1 MPNHVQNQITAPA
14 EVIEAITR
22 GYTPEEIQSHKDEIE
37 ELRERELTQ
46 WFTAERRESALKIR
60 EAKAV
65 EMLTEKITDF
75 NMVIPQ
81 PVNIEIGDCS
91 GEHDEGVICWRPWS
105 IENWGTKWNA
115 YEMSIEPRENGLT
128 ELRENGLTELRFDT
142 AWSHPYPV
150 IEALSKKFPEAEIQ
164 ISYADED
171 LGYNLGKYEI
181 LNGARRDLE
190 DLDFGSDEA
199 NEFAAQL
206 KYGKTYTELQKEWE
220 TE

>member
-22 GYTPEEIQSHKDEIE
+22 GYTSEEIQAYKDEIE
-37 ELRERELTQ
+37 ELRERDLTE
-46 WFTAERRESALKIR
+46 WFTAERKESALKNR
-60 EAKAV
+60 EAKVA

-81 PVNIEIGDCS
+81 PVNIEKGDCS

-105 IENWGTKWNA
+105 IDNWGTKWNA
-115 YEMSIEPRENGLT
+115 YSTSIEPQENGLI
-128 ELRENGLTELRFDT
+128 ELRFDT
-142 AWSHPYPV
+142 AWAHPYPV
-150 IEALSKKFPEAEIQ
+150 IEKLSKKFPNVLIQ
-164 ISYADED
+164 VSYADED
-171 LGYNLGKYEI
+171 LGHNIGQYTIKNDERSDLLGIE
-181 LNGARRDLE
+181 E
-190 DLDFGSDEA
+190 GSDEA
-199 NEFAAQL
+199 NDFAAQL

>member
-22 GYTPEEIQSHKDEIE
+22 GYTPEEIQAYKDEIE
-37 ELRERELTQ
+37 ELRESELTQ
-46 WFTAERRESALKIR
+46 WFTAESRELALKSR
-60 EAKAV
+60 EAAVV

-81 PVNIEIGDCS
+81 PVNIETGGCS
-91 GEHDEGVICWRPWS
+91 RQHDEGVTCWYEWNPR
-105 IENWGTKWNA
+105 NWGTKWNG
-115 YEMSIEPRENGLT
+115 YDTEIEYNEDGNAK
-128 ELRENGLTELRFDT
+128 LRFQT
-142 AWSHPYPV
+142 AWSHPMPV
-150 IEALSKKFPEAEIQ
+150 IEALSAKFPEAEIQ
-164 ISYADED
+164 VSYADED
-171 LGYNLGKYEI
+171 LGYNLGKYEV
-181 LNGARRDLE
+181 LNGARTDLE

>member
-22 GYTPEEIQSHKDEIE
+22 GYTSEEIQAYKDEIE

-46 WFTAERRESALKIR
+46 WFTAERKESALKSK
-60 EAKAV
+60 EANAV
-65 EMLTEKITDF
+65 EMLTEKIVDF

-81 PVNIEIGDCS
+81 PVNIETGGCS
-91 GEHDEGVICWRPWS
+91 GKHAPGIICWRDWS
-105 IENWGTKWNA
+105 INNWGTKWNG
-115 YEMSIEPRENGLT
+115 YEL
-128 ELRENGLTELRFDT
+128 ELERKEDGTAKLRFQT
-142 AWSHPYPV
+142 AWSHPMPV
-150 IEALSKKFPEAEIQ
+150 IEALSAKFPEAEIQ
-164 ISYADED
+164 VSYADED
-171 LGYNLGKYEI
+171 LGYNLGKYEV
-181 LNGARRDLE
+181 LNGARTDLE

>member
-22 GYTPEEIQSHKDEIE
+22 GYTPEEIQSYKDEIE

-60 EAKAV
+60 EAEAV
-65 EMLTEKITDF
+65 KRLTAKIVDF

-81 PVNIEIGDCS
+81 PVNIETGNCS
-91 GEHDEGVICWRPWS
+91 GKHDQGVICWLGWS
-105 IENWGTKWNA
+105 RENWGTKWNG
-115 YEMSIEPRENGLT
+115 YEL
-128 ELRENGLTELRFDT
+128 ELERNEDGTAKLRFQT
-142 AWSHPYPV
+142 AWSHPMPV
-150 IEALSKKFPEAEIQ
+150 IEALSAKFPEAEIQ
-164 ISYADED
+164 VSYADED
-171 LGYNLGKYEI
+171 LGYNLGKYEV
-181 LNGARRDLE
+181 LNGARTDLE

>member
-22 GYTPEEIQSHKDEIE
+22 GYTPEEIQAYKDEIE

-46 WFTAERRESALKIR
+46 WFTAERKELSLKSR

-65 EMLTEKITDF
+65 EMLSEKITDF

-81 PVNIEIGDCS
+81 PVNIETGNCS
-91 GEHDEGVICWRPWS
+91 GKHDEGVICWRDWS
-105 IENWGTKWNA
+105 IDNWGTKWNG
-115 YEMSIEPRENGLT
+115 YNT
-128 ELRENGLTELRFDT
+128 EIGYNEDGTAKLRFQT

-150 IEALSKKFPEAEIQ
+150 IEKLSKNFPDVLIQ
-164 ISYADED
+164 VSYADED
-171 LGYNLGKYEI
+171 LGHNIGQYAIKNDERTDLLGIE
-181 LNGARRDLE
+181 E
-190 DLDFGSDEA
+190 GSDEA
-199 NEFAAQL
+199 NDFAAHV
-206 KYGKTYTELQKEWE
+206 KYGKTYAELQKEWE